1 MLLALQLLNLLEDAG
16 AADDTTPD
24 QFTFTDQVGVDLSA
38 TITSNAITITGIDA
52 PVTCSVS
59 GGTQSLNGA
68 AFTALDVTVN
78 NGDQIRV
85 RHTSSGSNTTATN
98 TTLTI
103 NGVSDIF
110 TSTTK
115 AAAGAGGSR
124 MFGSIGFG
132 FGLRLEDGDG

>member
-1 MLLALQLLNLLEDAG
+1 MLLALQLLNLLEGAG
-16 AADDTTPD
+16 ASDTTPD
-24 QFTFTDQVGVDLSA
+24 QFTFVDQVGVDLSA
-38 TITSNAITITGIDA
+38 TITSNSVTITGIDA
-52 PVTCSVS
+52 SVTSAVA

-85 RHTSSGSNTTATN
+85 RHTSSGSNDTATN

-103 NGVSDIF
+103 GGVSDIF
-110 TSTTK
+110 TSTTRA
-115 AAAGAGGSR
+115 AAAGGGSR
-124 MFGSIGFG
+124 LFSNIGFG